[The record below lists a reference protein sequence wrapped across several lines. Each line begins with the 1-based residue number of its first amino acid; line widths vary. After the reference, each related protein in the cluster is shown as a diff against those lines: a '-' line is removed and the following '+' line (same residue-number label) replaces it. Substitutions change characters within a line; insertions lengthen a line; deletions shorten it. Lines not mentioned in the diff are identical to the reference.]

1 MHIKLFKLQRLL
13 GYFLGFLLFY
23 EPFMFFNSLFAQLFP
38 ANGFYSLHVPCA
50 RIPIAH
56 LITGGFTA
64 DAPASL
70 LFCLLLAIVSFWF
83 GPLFCGRLCPA
94 GAFSEF
100 LGSLLPEKYQIDW
113 NKYVPVTTLRY
124 GFLAGFLLT
133 TFLGLAYPCVY
144 CNYYALE
151 LFVLSIASVQLL
163 LTSMSLLAV
172 FLISNIVLGLFT
184 KGGRGYCNF
193 LCPVGAVSS
202 LLHNIGQLLPGPFRM
217 TVNKNAC
224 ISCGKCARSC
234 PMRTISI
241 QNGKAVIDINR
252 CIVCG
257 CCQAQCPAQAIRYKS
272 NIAKEL

>member
-1 MHIKLFKLQRLL
+1 MHAKIFKLQRLL

-56 LITGGFTA
+56 LITGDFTA

-70 LFCLLLAIVSFWF
+70 LFCLLLVIVSFWF

-124 GFLAGFLLT
+124 GF
-133 TFLGLAYPCVY
+133 
-144 CNYYALE
+144 
-151 LFVLSIASVQLL
+151 
-163 LTSMSLLAV
+163 
-172 FLISNIVLGLFT
+172 
-184 KGGRGYCNF
+184 
-193 LCPVGAVSS
+193 
-202 LLHNIGQLLPGPFRM
+202 
-217 TVNKNAC
+217 
-224 ISCGKCARSC
+224 
-234 PMRTISI
+234 
-241 QNGKAVIDINR
+241 
-252 CIVCG
+252 
-257 CCQAQCPAQAIRYKS
+257 
-272 NIAKEL
+272 